1 MTDSLIEGI
10 LAGDRRAV
18 ARAIS
23 LAEDRDPAAAQVVRG
38 IYGRTGQAFVIG
50 VTGPP
55 GAGKSTLVD
64 RLVTAILAEPLAQV
78 EGRVPRV
85 AVVAVDP
92 TSPFTGGALLGDRLR
107 LRSHGASK
115 GVFVRSMASRG
126 QLGGLARA
134 TADALLILDAAGTD
148 VIIVETVG
156 VGQGEIDIARTA
168 DTTLVTLVPEAGDE
182 VQALKAGV
190 MEIADLFVVN
200 KADRDGADLFLS
212 SIEGRLAVQ
221 SFPPGSWKPPVL
233 KTVAARGTG
242 VPELVREI
250 WRFRAEAPNA
260 NAARRRARS
269 EQVLREMMVERLLQ
283 ELQAVLP
290 DSERAALVDC
300 LSARAVDPYAVVDDL
315 MQRVAD
321 RIRKT

>member
-1 MTDSLIEGI
+1 M
-10 LAGDRRAV
+10 
-18 ARAIS
+18 
-23 LAEDRDPAAAQVVRG
+23 
-38 IYGRTGQAFVIG
+38 
-50 VTGPP
+50 
-55 GAGKSTLVD
+55 
-64 RLVTAILAEPLAQV
+64 
-78 EGRVPRV
+78 
-85 AVVAVDP
+85 
-92 TSPFTGGALLGDRLR
+92 
-107 LRSHGASK
+107 
-115 GVFVRSMASRG
+115 
-126 QLGGLARA
+126 
-134 TADALLILDAAGTD
+134 
-148 VIIVETVG
+148 
-156 VGQGEIDIARTA
+156 
-168 DTTLVTLVPEAGDE
+168 TLVPEAGDE

-269 EQVLREMMVERLLQ
+269 EQALREMMVERMLQ

-321 RIRKT
+321 RIRKS